1 MFDLKVNVSHPALI
15 YLFCSTLL
23 MPLFSCGGGGYVAE
37 KEEESIEELID
48 DSSDTEAAPGCANYS
63 GAENTQFCTL
73 ISDGLTREFYIHLPE
88 AYSDQIPPLPVLI
101 SLHGG
106 GDYADAN
113 MAYSGFRDKADEN
126 TFITIYPQ
134 GSLYEEKDSTGW
146 NTEFEGVDDIE
157 FIEIVIDWTIDN
169 FNAEPKEIYTAGF
182 SNGAFMAY
190 HIACNLSHKIAAIAP
205 VAGLMGETTYQT
217 CNSIHAMP
225 IVHLHGV
232 QDDVI
237 YIDGGPEY
245 LPLEDNGSTEGVVT
259 YWKNVNQCNE
269 FEEQSIQQ
277 EENTSLG
284 TIGIWSN
291 CRDGV
296 EINYWKLD
304 EVGHEW
310 ESKGDG
316 DDAVNV
322 PSVIWEFLSRFSI
335 DGAKTQ
341 S

>member
-1 MFDLKVNVSHPALI
+1 MAMFNLRVNNPISALA
-15 YLFCSTLL
+15 YLFFGALL
-23 MPLFSCGGGGYVAE
+23 ISLFSCGGGGYVTE
-37 KEEESIEELID
+37 KEEEPIEEFID
-48 DSSDTEAAPGCANYS
+48 DTSDTEAAPGCSDYS
-63 GAENTQFCTL
+63 EAENTQFCT
-73 ISDGLTREFYIHLPE
+73 ISSGGLTREFFIHLPE
-88 AYSDQIPPLPVLI
+88 AYSDQIPPVPVLI

-113 MAYSGFRDKADEN
+113 MAYSGFRDKADEH

-134 GSLYEEKDSTGW
+134 GLLYEEKNSTGW
-146 NTEFEGVDDIE
+146 DTGVDDIE
-157 FIEIVIDWTIDN
+157 FIEKVIDWTIDN

-259 YWKNVNQCNE
+259 YWKNINQCNE
-269 FEEQSIQQ
+269 FKEQSIQQ
-277 EENTSLG
+277 GQDTSIG
-284 TIGIWSN
+284 TLGIWSN

-310 ESKGDG
+310 QSKGDG

-322 PSVIWEFLSRFSI
+322 PSVIWEFLSRFTI
-335 DGAKTQ
+335 DGAKIE